1 MGQSVDPAP
10 GWRYWPRHQRPS
22 AVLWLYHTWPP
33 RSYRFSTALCAWQ
46 YGVSSLSGCV
56 VRWAGGCGG
65 AWTLSHCE
73 ACSTCALTL
82 AKSTPRKVT
91 MTSWPCRVAFSVM
104 LTGASGS
111 GTVGAGDCAS
121 GSAGAGAGAGAAA
134 AWPLLAAC
142 RLALTSS
149 WARRASPK
157 AKVGRD
163 KAQCQSLFPHRRVAG
178 RDCSRQAP

>member
-1 MGQSVDPAP
+1 MSP
-10 GWRYWPRHQRPS
+10 GWAGQGEPTLPWLCYLPRHQRPS
-22 AVLWLYHTWPP
+22 AVLCEYHTWPL
-33 RSYRFSTALCAWQ
+33 RSYRLSTALCAWQ

-65 AWTLSHCE
+65 AWTLSHSD

-91 MTSWPCRVAFSVM
+91 MTSWPCRVALSVM

-111 GTVGAGDCAS
+111 GAVGAGDCAS
-121 GSAGAGAGAGAAA
+121 GSASAGAGAGAAA

-142 RLALTSS
+142 SLALTSS
-149 WARRASPK
+149 CARRAM
-157 AKVGRD
+157 AALRVGRD
-163 KAQCQSLFPHRRVAG
+163 KAQCQSLFPHPPR
-178 RDCSRQAP
+178 